1 MSFSIY
7 VTYWDNHLL
16 SQIQHMIDQGVIQQN
31 TRVILAFAS
40 FNFISNKYIP
50 GFGSVTMDDVKN
62 IVNLVHSVGAKIS
75 LSVGGA
81 TYPLATSDLSGYPEE
96 LAENMNVVLNL
107 CGFDGVDFDIE
118 DSSSSVPDNFV
129 ETASSIINTL
139 RSLNSELHITL
150 TTPGQAWVEG
160 TYQRSLLDMAMESI
174 DAWQPMEYDLWL
186 EPTQDRTTNDR
197 ATHDSYMNQIQSDIE
212 YYMTIWSVPSN
223 KIVLGLMCGQDD
235 MNHVLTLQDALN
247 LTDFAK
253 TKGLKGMMLWD
264 ANIDGKGCAG
274 NAPYAYSMGVQAL
287 L

>member
-1 MSFSIY
+1 MSFSVY
-7 VTYWDNHLL
+7 VTYWDNDMLT
-16 SQIQHMIDQGVIQQN
+16 QIHQMIDQGAIKKN

-40 FNFISNKYIP
+40 FNFISSQYIP

-62 IVNLVHSVGAKIS
+62 IVNLVHSVDAKIS

-81 TYPLATSDLSGYPEE
+81 TYPLAGSDLYGYPEE
-96 LAENMNVVLNL
+96 LAENINGVLNL

-118 DSSSSVPDNFV
+118 DSSSSVPANFA
-129 ETASSIINTL
+129 ETAASIINSL
-139 RSLNSELHITL
+139 RALNTELYITL
-150 TTPGQAWVEG
+150 TTPGQAWG
-160 TYQRSLLDMAMESI
+160 QGMYQQSLLNMTIGNI

-186 EPTQDRTTNDR
+186 DPNQGE
-197 ATHDSYMNQIQSDIE
+197 YVKQIQADIE
-212 YYMTIWSVPSN
+212 YYLTTWSVPSN
-223 KIVLGLMCGQDD
+223 KLVLGLMCGQDD
-235 MNHVLTLQDALN
+235 MNQVLTLQDALN

-253 TKGLKGMMLWD
+253 SKELKGMMLWD

>member
-1 MSFSIY
+1 MSFSVY

-16 SQIQHMIDQGVIQQN
+16 TQVQQMIDQGVIQQN

-50 GFGSVTMDDVKN
+50 GFGSVTTDDVKN

-81 TYPLATSDLSGYPEE
+81 TYPLATSDLYGYPEE
-96 LAENMNVVLNL
+96 LAENMNGVLNL

-118 DSSSSVPDNFV
+118 DTSSSVPDNFV
-129 ETASSIINTL
+129 ETASSVINSL
-139 RSLNSELHITL
+139 RTLNSDLYITL

-160 TYQRSLLDMAMESI
+160 TYQRSLLDMIMESI

-197 ATHDSYMNQIQSDIE
+197 YMNQIQSDIE
-212 YYMTIWSVPSN
+212 YYLKIWSVPSN

-253 TKGLKGMMLWD
+253 SKGLKGMMLWD

>member
-1 MSFSIY
+1 MSFSVYI
-7 VTYWDNHLL
+7 TYWDNNLL
-16 SQIQHMIDQGVIQQN
+16 TQVQDMIDHGVIQQN

-40 FNFISNKYIP
+40 FNFISGQYIP

-62 IVNLVHSVGAKIS
+62 IVNLVHSSNAKIS
-75 LSVGGA
+75 LSIGGA
-81 TYPLATSDLSGYPEE
+81 TYPLASSDLYGYPGE
-96 LAENMNVVLNL
+96 LAENINGVLNL

-118 DSSSSVPDNFV
+118 DNSSSVPTNFA

-139 RSLNSELHITL
+139 RSLNSELYITL
-150 TTPGQAWVEG
+150 TTPGQAWAEG
-160 TYQRSLLDMAMESI
+160 MYQQSLLNMTIGCI

-186 EPTQDRTTNDR
+186 EPTEDRYKLTDAYT
-197 ATHDSYMNQIQSDIE
+197 NQIQSDIK
-212 YYMTIWSVPSN
+212 YYQTNWSVPSD
-223 KIVLGLMCGQDD
+223 KIILGLMCGQDD

-253 TKGLKGMMLWD
+253 SEGLKGMMMWD

>member
-1 MSFSIY
+1 MSFSVY
-7 VTYWDNHLL
+7 VTYWDNDLL
-16 SQIQHMIDQGVIQQN
+16 TQVHQMIDQGAIKKN

-40 FNFISNKYIP
+40 FNFISSQYIP

-62 IVNLVHSVGAKIS
+62 IVNLVHSVDAKIS

-81 TYPLATSDLSGYPEE
+81 TYPLAGSDLYGYPEE
-96 LAENMNVVLNL
+96 LAENINGVLNL

-118 DSSSSVPDNFV
+118 DSSSSVPANFA
-129 ETASSIINTL
+129 ETAASIINSL
-139 RSLNSELHITL
+139 RALNTELYITL
-150 TTPGQAWVEG
+150 TTPGQAWDQG
-160 TYQRSLLDMAMESI
+160 MYQQSLLNMTIGNI

-186 EPTQDRTTNDR
+186 DPNQGE
-197 ATHDSYMNQIQSDIE
+197 YIKQIQADIE
-212 YYMTIWSVPSN
+212 YYLTSWSVPSN

-235 MNHVLTLQDALN
+235 MNQVLTLQDALN

-253 TKGLKGMMLWD
+253 SKGLKGMMMWD